1 MSRQT
6 SSFTLAARL
15 LHWLM
20 ALLLLAMLF
29 IGVGMLSTLSGWHS
43 TLLAI
48 HKPLGLTLLALL
60 VLRVLV
66 RLRNAPPPLPAD
78 LPQWQRFGAGAS
90 HVLLYGLMLVL
101 PLVGWTMQGAAGYPL
116 VLGGWALPTL
126 VAPDPQLYAALRLA
140 HGYLAYLLFAMIVLH
155 MAAGLFHGL
164 IRRDG
169 VLGSM
174 TRGR

>member
-48 HKPLGLTLLALL
+48 HKPLGLTLLVLL
-60 VLRVLV
+60 ALRVLV

-101 PLVGWTMQGAAGYPL
+101 PLVGWAMQGAAGYPL

-126 VAPDPQLYAALRLA
+126 VAPDPQLYAILRLA
-140 HGYLAYLLFAMIVLH
+140 HGYLAYLLLAMIVLH

>member
-1 MSRQT
+1 MSRQP

-48 HKPLGLTLLALL
+48 HKPLGLMLLVLL

-78 LPQWQRFGAGAS
+78 LPQWQRLGAGAS

-101 PLVGWTMQGAAGYPL
+101 PLVGWTMQGAAGYP
-116 VLGGWALPTL
+116 AC
-126 VAPDPQLYAALRLA
+126 
-140 HGYLAYLLFAMIVLH
+140 
-155 MAAGLFHGL
+155 
-164 IRRDG
+164 
-169 VLGSM
+169 
-174 TRGR
+174 